1 MRISDAADLP
11 MDVKLKKKLFQ
22 HAYEYLCPD
31 ELTKQANNE
40 INEEMNVESSI
51 EEQLPNSKQ
60 EDLKLLQNNYLQK
73 GYLKLLIIATLSF

>member
-1 MRISDAADLP
+1 MIRRIC
-11 MDVKLKKKLFQ
+11 Q
-22 HAYEYLCPD
+22 WTYEYLCPD

-40 INEEMNVESSI
+40 INEEMNVESF

-73 GYLKLLIIATLSF
+73 GYLKLLRIATLPF